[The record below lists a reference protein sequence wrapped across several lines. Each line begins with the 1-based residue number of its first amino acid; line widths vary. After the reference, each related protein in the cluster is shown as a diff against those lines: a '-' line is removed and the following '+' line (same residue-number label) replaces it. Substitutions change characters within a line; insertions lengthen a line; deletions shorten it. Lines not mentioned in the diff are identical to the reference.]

1 MDGLRAVTVSS
12 PREVHRV
19 LERAAACRA
28 MSRTGCN
35 ERSSRSH
42 TVFQL
47 TLHAR
52 NTKTGSKRQSIL
64 SLVDLAGS
72 ERLSDSKTTGERL
85 RETQCINSS
94 LSSLAGCIHAIATNQ
109 EHIPFRNSKLT
120 HLLTDSLG
128 GELSCSSRLQFHTH
142 QCLVCYK
149 RICSLRLHL

>member
-1 MDGLRAVTVSS
+1 MKVSS
-12 PREVHRV
+12 PCEVHGV

-47 TLHAR
+47 RLHAR
-52 NTKTGSKRQSIL
+52 NTKTGAKRQSML

-94 LSSLAGCIHAIATNQ
+94 LSSLAGCIHAIGMCRSPVLRWTIHSACSHVCSSPAASNQ

-120 HLLTDSLG
+120 HMLTDSLG
-128 GELSCSSRLQFHTH
+128 GEFLSP
-142 QCLVCYK
+142 VEP
-149 RICSLRLHL
+149 